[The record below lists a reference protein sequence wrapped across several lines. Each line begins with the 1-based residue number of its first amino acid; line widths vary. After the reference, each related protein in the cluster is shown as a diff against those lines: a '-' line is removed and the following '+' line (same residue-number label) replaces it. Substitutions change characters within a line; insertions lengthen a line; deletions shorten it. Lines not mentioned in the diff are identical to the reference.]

1 MFMLATIIYL
11 IVILFNLLISLFVLL
26 KSKQQKI
33 KTTYFILVFILNGWI
48 LNNYL
53 SYFVNDYEIIQLTV
67 HLAYL
72 FGALIGPCFLLFCLY
87 FPAKSKITNL
97 YKFLIFF
104 PPLVFSYLS
113 FTDLF
118 IKEHTLI
125 LNEPAL
131 PVYGDYL
138 YIYGIYIL
146 FYLFLCFR
154 LLFIK
159 YRKSLP
165 IEKVKILY
173 IILSFFIASFIG
185 VLVDLIFPY
194 FIENSRSYWGSLGTI
209 FISIAFAYSILKYRL
224 LDIKIVL
231 KKSLLHFS
239 SIVILFFIYFYL
251 LFLVKDSLVKNA
263 GWSEQTTLIFIIL
276 IIVLTIEPLRKLILK
291 GIDKLFYSENKEV
304 QKQTEKL
311 EMALKSNV
319 QFESLINTIDN
330 SLKKFLHV
338 PSVRFVWLNKQTGKL
353 ESYKEE
359 NKLVLDSTG
368 PVFQYLK
375 SNPGV
380 LVTEEIPYMLE
391 EMTNGEKELLE
402 KVEKKLKSLKVA
414 MVLPIGETGELVGAF
429 LFDKKQRNE
438 AFTTENI
445 EYLTELQ
452 PQMTGAIANAVF
464 YKQAVDRITQV

>member
-1 MFMLATIIYL
+1 MFILATIIYL
-11 IVILFNLLISLFVLL
+11 IVIFFNLFISLFVLL

-53 SYFVNDYEIIQLTV
+53 SYFVNDFEIIQLTV

-165 IEKVKILY
+165 IEKFKILY

-231 KKSLLHFS
+231 KKSLLHFTS
-239 SIVILFFIYFYL
+239 VVILFFIYFYI
-251 LFLVKDSLVKNA
+251 LFGLKDALVENS
-263 GWSEQTTLIFIIL
+263 GWSEQTALVLVIL
-276 IIVLTIEPLRKLILK
+276 VIVLTIEPLRKFILK
-291 GIDKLFYSENKEV
+291 IIDKLFYSENKEII
-304 QKQTEKL
+304 KQTEKL
-311 EMALKSNV
+311 ELALNSTT
-319 QFESLINTIDN
+319 QFDKLINTIED
-330 SLKKFLHV
+330 SLQAYLNTSRVNFI
-338 PSVRFVWLNKQTGKL
+338 WLNKQTGKL
-353 ESYKEE
+353 ESYKDEQ
-359 NKLVLDSTG
+359 NITLDTTG
-368 PVFQYLK
+368 SVFQYLK
-375 SNPGV
+375 SNPKV
-380 LVTEEIPYMLE
+380 LVAEEIPYMLE
-391 EMTNGEKELLE
+391 EMTNGEKELLAD
-402 KVEKKLKSLKVA
+402 VEKKLKSLKVA
-414 MVLPIGETGELVGAF
+414 MVLPIGEKGELVGAF
-429 LFDKKQRNE
+429 LFDKKIKNE
-438 AFTTENI
+438 AFTSEDIN
-445 EYLTELQ
+445 YVNDLQ
-452 PQMTGAIANAVF
+452 PQMTSTIANAIF
-464 YKQAVDRITQV
+464 YKQAVDRITQS